1 MIAAPESRIIR
12 EIEDHHAVL
21 ERWLGTVADPA
32 LLTEFIGA
40 HTADFSLVTTD
51 GHIVSGD
58 ELADSL
64 RGAGNAA
71 PGLRVVITAVEVQLV
86 TAEVAI
92 ARFHETHHTET
103 GGGSGVRIVTAVLVP
118 APGARNG
125 LRWRSVHETLRTD

>member
-1 MIAAPESRIIR
+1 VTVAPEPRIIR

-21 ERWLGTVADPA
+21 ERWLGTAADPV

-51 GHIVSGD
+51 GHVVSGD
-58 ELADSL
+58 QLADSL
-64 RGAGNAA
+64 RGARGAVL
-71 PGLRVVITAVEVQLV
+71 GLRVVITAVEVQLA

-92 ARFHETHHTET
+92 ARFTETHHTET
-103 GGGSGVRIVTAVLVP
+103 GAGSGVRVVTAVLIP
-118 APGARNG
+118 APAARNG

>member
-1 MIAAPESRIIR
+1 VTPARHDRIIR

-21 ERWLGTVADPA
+21 ERWLGTVADPS
-32 LLTEFIGA
+32 LLTEFIDA
-40 HTADFSLVTTD
+40 HTTDFSLVTTE
-51 GHIVSGD
+51 GHVVSGE

-64 RGAGNAA
+64 RGAGNAS
-71 PGLRVVITAVEVQLV
+71 PGLRVVITAVEVQLA
-86 TAEVAI
+86 TTEVAI

-103 GGGSGVRIVTAVLVP
+103 GAGSGVRTVTAVLVP